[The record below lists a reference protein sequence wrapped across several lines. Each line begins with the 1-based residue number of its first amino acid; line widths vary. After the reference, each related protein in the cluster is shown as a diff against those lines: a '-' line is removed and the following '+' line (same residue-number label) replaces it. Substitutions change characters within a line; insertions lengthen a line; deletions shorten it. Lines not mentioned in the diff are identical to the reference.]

1 MAQVFKPRLQ
11 GGRFE
16 ELQIGG
22 AAALRNMSIQSDAQ
36 ITAAKENRQRQSQLD
51 ANYARD
57 LRTVAENQKENRKIN
72 ENLEIK
78 KDKLRYEATQLK
90 GKREVEALEAQA
102 KQKLKKSEFLAKL
115 SPTLAKNLGSAAEG
129 IYKFIDIQKGVNRF
143 KELEATGGFDFLDE
157 LHQEMEKQTN
167 FPELQQQRN
176 ENIYNLSDPGLEI
189 MQIILEVYLETMAT
203 TVVY

>member
-78 KDKLRYEATQLK
+78 KDKLRYEATQFN
-90 GKREVEALEAQA
+90 GK
-102 KQKLKKSEFLAKL
+102 
-115 SPTLAKNLGSAAEG
+115 
-129 IYKFIDIQKGVNRF
+129 
-143 KELEATGGFDFLDE
+143 
-157 LHQEMEKQTN
+157 
-167 FPELQQQRN
+167 
-176 ENIYNLSDPGLEI
+176 
-189 MQIILEVYLETMAT
+189 
-203 TVVY
+203 